1 MPVLLE
7 FRGFFAKGA
16 TDALTK
22 LQLCSGPA
30 RVEIGEAFSAKVFHL
45 REEFLEVSNST
56 SELFYRGN
64 FGPRSRLFRCLC
76 SCHGVWEKSSP
87 GFATWQE
94 NMGKRAALADISG
107 GSDLDIRL
115 ATGTI

>member
-1 MPVLLE
+1 
-7 FRGFFAKGA
+7 
-16 TDALTK
+16 
-22 LQLCSGPA
+22 
-30 RVEIGEAFSAKVFHL
+30 
-45 REEFLEVSNST
+45 
-56 SELFYRGN
+56 
-64 FGPRSRLFRCLC
+64 
-76 SCHGVWEKSSP
+76 VWEKSSP